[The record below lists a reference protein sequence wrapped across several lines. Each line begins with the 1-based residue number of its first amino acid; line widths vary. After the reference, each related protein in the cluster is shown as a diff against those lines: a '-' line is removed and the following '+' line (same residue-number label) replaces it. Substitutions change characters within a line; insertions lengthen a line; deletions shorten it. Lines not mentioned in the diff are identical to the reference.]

1 MSHGNRKDARGAKEA
16 AMTEKAAKRAAVLK
30 PGAQLPKKAMV
41 LCAGLGKRMRPLT
54 DSKPKP
60 LLTLRDR
67 TLVDRI
73 LDRLVE
79 AGVGEAVVNLHYLGE
94 QLEEQLSRRDDIKVV
109 FSWEKEEVLET
120 GGGAKQALPLLGE
133 EPFFLI
139 NGDVFW
145 LNGLR
150 PALFRLAEKW
160 DAEAMDLLLLLHPT
174 AYAIGYNGPGD
185 FMMDPLGRLLRRQ
198 ERQVSPFVFAGVQ
211 IVKPEV
217 FKDAPEGPFSMNMIF
232 DRAQEAE
239 RLYGLRHDGE
249 WFHLGTP
256 PDLKHAE
263 AKLHHLE
270 FHTVQR

>member
-1 MSHGNRKDARGAKEA
+1 DWEDARDVALSDAEVTYA
-16 AMTEKAAKRAAVLK
+16 APFIEGEGMLVHEERVS
-30 PGAQLPKKAMV
+30 G
-41 LCAGLGKRMRPLT
+41 AGLRGILHPGVVIGADGDQL
-54 DSKPKP
+54 DQ
-60 LLTLRDR
+60 LLINVVTNA
-67 TLVDRI
+67 VD
-73 LDRLVE
+73 
-79 AGVGEAVVNLHYLGE
+79 AA
-94 QLEEQLSRRDDIKVV
+94 
-109 FSWEKEEVLET
+109 LET
-120 GGGAKQALPLLGE
+120 GGGAKKALPLLGA

-139 NGDVFW
+139 NGDVLW

-150 PALFRLAEKW
+150 SALSRMATKW

-185 FMMDPLGRLLRRQ
+185 FMMDQLGRLLRRR

-217 FKDAPEGPFSMNMIF
+217 FENTPDGPFSMNVIF

-249 WFHLGTP
+249 WFHIGTP
-256 PDLKHAE
+256 PDLKRAE
-263 AKLHHLE
+263 AQLHHME

>member
-1 MSHGNRKDARGAKEA
+1 MTAKNPDSA
-16 AMTEKAAKRAAVLK
+16 KAPQPVA
-30 PGAQLPKKAMV
+30 GLPKKAMV

-54 DSKPKP
+54 ESTPKP
-60 LLTLRDR
+60 LLALRGR
-67 TLVDRI
+67 SLVDRI

-79 AGVGEAVVNLHYLGE
+79 AGVEEAVVNLHYLGE
-94 QLEEQLSRRDDIKVV
+94 QLEAHLSQRTDIKVV
-109 FSWEKEEVLET
+109 FSWEREEILET
-120 GGGAKQALPLLGE
+120 GGGAKKALPLLGA

-139 NGDVFW
+139 NGDVLW

-150 PALFRLAEKW
+150 SALSRMANKW

-185 FMMDPLGRLLRRQ
+185 FMMDQLGRLLRRR

-217 FKDAPEGPFSMNMIF
+217 FKDMPEGPFSMNVIF

-249 WFHLGTP
+249 WFHIGTP
-256 PDLKHAE
+256 PDLKRAE
-263 AKLHHLE
+263 AQLHHME